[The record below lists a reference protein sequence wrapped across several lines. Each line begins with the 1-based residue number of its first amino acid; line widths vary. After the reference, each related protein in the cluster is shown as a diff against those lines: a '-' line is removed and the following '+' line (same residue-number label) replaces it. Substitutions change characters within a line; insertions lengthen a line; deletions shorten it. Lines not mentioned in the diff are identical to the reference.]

1 MDTATIQLAGMAY
14 NSAMDIESKI
24 KRGDPVQIQ
33 LGYNETGLYDEF
45 EGFVVS
51 MKTDD
56 TIEIICEDSMYNFR
70 KEIESKQYTDV
81 SLREII
87 EDIASQIGGYQIEIS
102 KGVRGIKYD
111 SFVVDNATG
120 IEVLKKIQEE
130 NKIHIFVKKKTL
142 YVYLKYEYKEGKVSY
157 DFSKNTEKVNLNYLQ
172 EKDKKVLVEVVG
184 IQKDNT
190 KISVLAGNKGGDK
203 ITIHRYNVSEKSTL
217 QTIANEELKRYLLTG
232 YEGDITAW
240 LIPYCSYG
248 HTAKV
253 FDKNYIN
260 RQGSYYV
267 EAVTTTVSDRGGE
280 RKVNLGIKLS

>member
-24 KRGDPVQIQ
+24 KRGDPVKIQ

-45 EGFVVS
+45 EGFVAS
-51 MKTDD
+51 IKTDD
-56 TIEIICEDSMYNFR
+56 TIEIICEDGMYNFR

-87 EDIASQIGGYQIEIS
+87 EDITSQIGGYQLEIS

-111 SFVVDNATG
+111 SFIIDNATG
-120 IEVLKKIQEE
+120 IEALKKIQEE

-157 DFSKNTEKVNLNYLQ
+157 DFAKNTEKVNLNYLQ

-190 KISVLAGNKGGDK
+190 KVSVLAGNKGGDK
-203 ITIHRYNVSEKSTL
+203 ITIHRYNVSDKSTL
-217 QTIANEELKRYLLTG
+217 QTIANEELKKYLFTG
-232 YEGDITAW
+232 YEGDITSW
-240 LIPYCSYG
+240 LLPYCSYG
-248 HTAKV
+248 YTAEV
-253 FDKNYIN
+253 TDKNYIN
-260 RQGSYYV
+260 RQGNYYV

-280 RKVNLGIKLS
+280 RKINLGIKLS

>member
-1 MDTATIQLAGMAY
+1 MDTATIQLTGMVY
-14 NSAMDIESKI
+14 NSAMDIENKI
-24 KRGDPVQIQ
+24 KRGDPVKIQ
-33 LGYNETGLYDEF
+33 LGYNETGLYNEF

-56 TIEIICEDSMYNFR
+56 TIEIICEDGMYNFR

-81 SLREII
+81 SLSGII
-87 EDIASQIGGYQIEIS
+87 KDIVSQIGGYQLEIS

-111 SFVVDNATG
+111 SFIVDNATG

-157 DFSKNTEKVNLNYLQ
+157 DFAKNTEKVNLNYLQ

-190 KISVLAGNKGGDK
+190 KVSVLAGNKGGDK

-217 QTIANEELKRYLLTG
+217 QTIANEELKRYLFTG

-248 HTAKV
+248 HTAEV
-253 FDKNYIN
+253 IDRNYIN
-260 RQGSYYV
+260 RQGNYYV

-280 RKVNLGIKLS
+280 RKINLGIKL

>member
-1 MDTATIQLAGMAY
+1 MDTATIRLGGMVY

-51 MKTDD
+51 IKTDD
-56 TIEIICEDSMYNFR
+56 TIEITCEDGMYNFR

-81 SLREII
+81 SLSSIV
-87 EDIASQIGGYQIEIS
+87 EDIVSQIGGYQIEIS

-142 YVYLKYEYKEGKVSY
+142 YVYLKYEYKEGKVKY
-157 DFSKNTEKVNLNYLQ
+157 DFAKNTEKVNLNYLQ

-190 KISVLAGNKGGDK
+190 KVSVLAGNKSGDK

-217 QTIANEELKRYLLTG
+217 QTIANEELKRYLFTG

-248 HTAKV
+248 HTAEV
-253 FDKNYIN
+253 IDRNYIN
-260 RQGSYYV
+260 RQGNYYV

-280 RKVNLGIKLS
+280 RKINLGIKL